1 MTAEL
6 LRGRSRTGRLAR
18 ACRGRA
24 RLAGRTVGFPA
35 AAAAAAS
42 RGNEHDGTRERG
54 DHQSFPEHFH
64 FPLVTGTPDPDYS
77 YYTRFRENVKP
88 ALEKAARAVT
98 LINQ

>member
-64 FPLVTGTPDPDYS
+64 FPFPVGDRNSGSGLQLL
-77 YYTRFRENVKP
+77 YTIP
-88 ALEKAARAVT
+88 
-98 LINQ
+98 